1 MWLELLCLAS
11 VLAFFVLLDWI
22 VGRIADHET
31 EGQR

>member
-11 VLAFFVLLDWI
+11 VLASFAFLDWI
-22 VGRIADHET
+22 VSRIADHEP